1 MRTLTPL
8 EDLLDLQDGVVAR
21 RQVIDL
27 HGESDATIRRRLR
40 RREWVTIQPGV
51 YLNHTG
57 TPTWRQRAWAAT
69 LYAAPSA
76 LSGASALR
84 AADGPGRRDHSDDGP
99 IEVVVSAD
107 RDVRSQPDVEV
118 ERRESYASIV
128 QQHRSPPQVR
138 IEHAAIDAAAAAP
151 TDLAAIGILSDAVR
165 SRRTTAER
173 MLKAAESRKRV
184 RRRHLI
190 VGVLADTAAGAASV
204 LEIEY
209 LRRVERAHG
218 LPTALRQV
226 RDVTART
233 GRSASVVYRDAEL
246 PDLALIIELD
256 GRIGHSTTAERD
268 ADFER
273 DLDAALSDRNTIR
286 LGWGQAYV
294 RPCSTAAKLAA
305 LFRRLG
311 WQGQM
316 RSCPSCPAVAA
327 KAAAPVPT
335 SQRED
340 FSSHADEKSSA

>member
-27 HGESDATIRRRLR
+27 PGESDATIRRRLR
-40 RREWVTIQPGV
+40 RREWVIIQPGV
-51 YLNHTG
+51 YINHTG
-57 TPTWRQRAWAAT
+57 APTWRQRAWAAT

-84 AADGPGRRDHSDDGP
+84 AADGPGRRDHPDDGP
-99 IEVVVSAD
+99 IRVVVSAD
-107 RDVRSQPDVEV
+107 RDVRNQPDVDV
-118 ERRESYASIV
+118 ERRETYIAIA
-128 QQHRSPPQVR
+128 QQHLSPPRVR

-151 TDLAAIGILSDAVR
+151 TELMCIGVLSDAIR

-173 MLKAAESRKRV
+173 MLEAARSRKRL

-218 LPTALRQV
+218 LPTAQRQI
-226 RDVTART
+226 RDVTSGT
-233 GRSASVVYRDAEL
+233 GQSTSVVYRDGEL
-246 PDLALIIELD
+246 PELGLIIELD

-305 LFRRLG
+305 LFRKLG
-311 WQGQM
+311 WPGHM
-316 RSCPSCPAVAA
+316 HSCPSCPAVADQ
-327 KAAAPVPT
+327 AAAQVPAN
-335 SQRED
+335 QREGL
-340 FSSHADEKSSA
+340 SSLCDEKSSA

>member
-1 MRTLTPL
+1 MRMLTPL

-40 RREWVTIQPGV
+40 RREWVIIQPGV
-51 YLNHTG
+51 YVNHTG
-57 TPTWRQRAWAAT
+57 IPTWKQRAWAAT

-99 IEVVVSAD
+99 IQVVVSAE
-107 RDVRSQPDVEV
+107 RDVRSQPDVDV
-118 ERRESYASIV
+118 ERRESYVSIV
-128 QQHRSPPQVR
+128 QQHLSPPRVR

-151 TDLAAIGILSDAVR
+151 TDMAAIGLLSDAIR
-165 SRRTTAER
+165 SRRTSAER
-173 MLKAAESRKRV
+173 MLKAAESRKRL

-190 VGVLADTAAGAASV
+190 LGVLADTAAGAASV

-218 LPTALRQV
+218 LPTAQRQI
-226 RDVTART
+226 RDVTAGT
-233 GRSASVVYRDAEL
+233 GPTASVVYRDAEL
-246 PDLALIIELD
+246 PEIGLIIKLD
-256 GRIGHSTTAERD
+256 GRIGHSTSAERD

-294 RPCSTAAKLAA
+294 RPCSTAFKLAA
-305 LFRRLG
+305 LFRKRG
-311 WQGQM
+311 WQGHMQ
-316 RSCPSCPAVAA
+316 SCPSCPAMAEQAVAQLPA
-327 KAAAPVPT
+327 D
-335 SQRED
+335 QRED
-340 FSSHADEKSSA
+340 FSSACDEKSSA

>member
-40 RREWVTIQPGV
+40 RREWVIIQPGV

-76 LSGASALR
+76 LAGTSALR
-84 AADGPGRRDHSDDGP
+84 AADGPGRRDYSDDGP
-99 IEVVVSAD
+99 IRVIVAAD
-107 RDVRSQPDVEV
+107 RDVRSQPGVEV

-128 QQHRSPPQVR
+128 HQQLSPPRVR

-151 TDLAAIGILSDAVR
+151 TDMASIGVLSDAIR
-165 SRRTTAER
+165 SRRTTAQG
-173 MLKAAESRKRV
+173 MLKAAESRKRL

-190 VGVLADTAAGAASV
+190 IGVLADTAAGAASV

-218 LPTALRQV
+218 LPSAQRQI

-233 GRSASVVYRDAEL
+233 GQSRAVVNRDAEL
-246 PDLALIIELD
+246 PELGLIIELD
-256 GRIGHSTTAERD
+256 GRIGHSTSAERD
-268 ADFER
+268 AGLER
-273 DLDAALSDRNTIR
+273 DLDAALTDRSTLR

-294 RPCSTAAKLAA
+294 RPCSTAAKLAV
-305 LFRRLG
+305 LLRKLG

-316 RSCPSCPAVAA
+316 QSCPSCPAVADQLA
-327 KAAAPVPT
+327 VQVPT
-335 SQRED
+335 NQGED
-340 FSSHADEKSSA
+340 FSSVCDEKSSA